1 MIFSSLLYLFEN
13 AGWILLLSSALLSP
27 CVLGSCSGCQSRV
40 FWLQLT
46 LVQVRAVEIK
56 LDIDQIVTV
65 RYRGTYLSLLAFLSG
80 HVEQVFGKV
89 LLWFQRFSLECLGQ
103 GLGKY

>member
-1 MIFSSLLYLFEN
+1 M
-13 AGWILLLSSALLSP
+13 
-27 CVLGSCSGCQSRV
+27 
-40 FWLQLT
+40 
-46 LVQVRAVEIK
+46 RAVEIK

-80 HVEQVFGKV
+80 HVEQVFSEV
-89 LLWFQRFSLECLGQ
+89 LLWFQRFGLECLSQ